1 MTKREAFARIIQ
13 EEMEKKE
20 ISGANLL
27 ISRWGKIL
35 HQESYGMADIEND
48 VPMREDAIFRM
59 FSMTKVVTGLAA
71 MILYERGIIDP
82 NEPVGQYLETFREF

>member
-1 MTKREAFARIIQ
+1 MTRREALARIIE
-13 EEMEKKE
+13 EEMAHQE

-35 HQESYGMADIEND
+35 HQESYGMADIENH
-48 VPMREDAIFRM
+48 VPMREAAIFRM

-71 MILYERGIIDP
+71 MILDERGVIDP
-82 NEPVGQYLETFREF
+82 N